1 MFISRQEKYKR
12 NDIIPSLTMTCLQAS
27 DAVAVARGEESA
39 EVAAATAAA
48 TTGGAAA
55 AAVASEA
62 AEETAAEAAASR
74 TGSTA
79 ERGGATEEEED
90 EDTGQTTKPKEAQV
104 NDNVE
109 SEVDDA
115 LLIQDPKSESVT
127 QSLPSH
133 QVSSPSAPPPDKSP
147 PSEYALPISVINH
160 YIHCVEG

>member
-1 MFISRQEKYKR
+1 M
-12 NDIIPSLTMTCLQAS
+12 S

-39 EVAAATAAA
+39 EAAATAAV
-48 TTGGAAA
+48 TTGGVAAA
-55 AAVASEA
+55 AAASEA
-62 AEETAAEAAASR
+62 AGTAAEAAASR

-79 ERGGATEEEED
+79 ERGGATEEED
-90 EDTGQTTKPKEAQV
+90 EDTGQTNKPKEAQV

-127 QSLPSH
+127 LSLPSH
-133 QVSSPSAPPPDKSP
+133 QVSPSPSAPPPDKSP
-147 PSEYALPISVINH
+147 PSEYTLPISVINH

>member
-39 EVAAATAAA
+39 EVAATAAA

-79 ERGGATEEEED
+79 ERGGATEEED
-90 EDTGQTTKPKEAQV
+90 EDTGQTNKPKEAQV

-115 LLIQDPKSESVT
+115 LLIQDPKSES
-127 QSLPSH
+127 Q
-133 QVSSPSAPPPDKSP
+133 
-147 PSEYALPISVINH
+147 
-160 YIHCVEG
+160 